1 VVQKGELEFAR
12 QVNERTRAS
21 YLPHNYE
28 PIAAAGRWRLL
39 QGDGEVMPGISVR
52 VTPGHVP
59 FLQTVLVRDKGE
71 TAAFMSDLI
80 PTTAHLPLPWIMGY
94 DLEPLR
100 TLESKRSFLAEAVRE
115 RWRLVFEHDP
125 ATAIGTPAMEG
136 KDVVLKDVVAAPSA
150 GAIPGA
156 VPGVTRSVTLSGA
169 KGA

>member
-1 VVQKGELEFAR
+1 
-12 QVNERTRAS
+12 
-21 YLPHNYE
+21 
-28 PIAAAGRWRLL
+28 
-39 QGDGEVMPGISVR
+39 
-52 VTPGHVP
+52 
-59 FLQTVLVRDKGE
+59 VLVRDKGE

-115 RWRLVFEHDP
+115 GWRLVFEHDP